1 MVEAILKLFFVSIVL
16 NILEKVNTRLNYK
29 FYTEMHSVLKQER
42 SYVLPWCN
50 VILTIPV
57 LLCVD
62 KINKQLKHR
71 LQDIKNKVM
80 RFILSWVPDLK
91 TVSMVAF

>member
-1 MVEAILKLFFVSIVL
+1 MVEAIPKLFFVSIVL
-16 NILEKVNTRLNYK
+16 NILEKVNTRLK

-57 LLCVD
+57 LLCID

-91 TVSMVAF
+91 TVFMVAF